1 MRSPNLLPPRSTS
14 PASVTSTP
22 PGSPALAGTADAL
35 QGPHAGAGPS
45 TAPRVGQRRSAQ
57 QAGLEGPPVRQAPAL
72 RQPAQAQLR
81 GAGFGPVPA
90 RPALLS
96 PQEMAGLH
104 ALVGTTDA
112 HEHHRQVPPQ
122 LPSMHEL
129 LPQLAGLLDSPT
141 PHDGV
146 PMNPEPHGHAH
157 PAAYA
162 DSAASSSLP
171 LGPSNSD
178 GSLPPLEELMS
189 APRPTTTLSAPR
201 GGMSKVAK
209 PHLLMSPTEPGHV
222 LRHRPASQELL
233 NTLHVQI
240 AAKNSEYQRSN
251 EGRALSRVQQS
262 LQEALQDPQRRQAL
276 QRQGISLHAH
286 GVDTQGQPVSRQRQL
301 TPLLEQTAHQAL
313 VHLQGLSDAD
323 MTRLDRAF
331 FMANMIREQLGQEK
345 AAGAE
350 QRILAQAAGA
360 TVREKEM
367 SKLEGGQLMRLAV
380 AYAGKAL
387 GLDPASTLRLQQR
400 LTNSST
406 SGSREFQQKL
416 RDLSG
421 RQGPLALAL
430 VHKVYDHEWVTNEK
444 VGEDGV
450 KARNVVLAKHR
461 AAFVE
466 ALTRVKPDSMDRLI
480 AAAHDPDPSAMARV
494 CAGIETEMAADPTF
508 GNRNRNQKSFLSNAL
523 MRLQGQNPTTA
534 GYAGAPPADQA
545 LRWLQSK
552 APSATL
558 E

>member
-1 MRSPNLLPPRSTS
+1 MRSPNPLPPRSTS
-14 PASVTSTP
+14 PVSVNSTP
-22 PGSPALAGTADAL
+22 PGSSALAGTADAL

-57 QAGLEGPPVRQAPAL
+57 QAGLDGLPVRQAPVS
-72 RQPAQAQLR
+72 RHVAQ
-81 GAGFGPVPA
+81 
-90 RPALLS
+90 
-96 PQEMAGLH
+96 H
-104 ALVGTTDA
+104 Y
-112 HEHHRQVPPQ
+112 RQVPSN
-122 LPSMHEL
+122 LPSMQDL
-129 LPQLAGLLDSPT
+129 SRLAELLDSPT
-141 PHDGV
+141 SSDGV
-146 PMNPEPHGHAH
+146 PMNPAPHGHARSNTD
-157 PAAYA
+157 A
-162 DSAASSSLP
+162 DSATSRSLP

-178 GSLPPLEELMS
+178 ALLPPLEEL
-189 APRPTTTLSAPR
+189 
-201 GGMSKVAK
+201 V
-209 PHLLMSPTEPGHV
+209 SPIQQARA

-233 NTLHVQI
+233 NTLQAQI
-240 AAKNSEYQRSN
+240 ASKNSEYQRSN
-251 EGRALSRVQQS
+251 EGLALNRVQQS
-262 LQEALQDPQRRQAL
+262 LQEALQAPQRRQAL

-286 GVDTQGQPVSRQRQL
+286 GVDPHGQPVSRQRQL
-301 TPLLEQTAHQAL
+301 TPLLEQAEHRAL

-323 MTRLDRAF
+323 MTPLDRAF
-331 FMANMIREQLGQEK
+331 FMANMLREQLGQEK

-350 QRILAQAAGA
+350 QRTLTQAAGA
-360 TVREKEM
+360 TWREKEM
-367 SKLEGGQLMRLAV
+367 SKLEGGQLMRLA
-380 AYAGKAL
+380 ATYAGKAL
-387 GLDPASTLRLQQR
+387 GMDPASTLRLQQR
-400 LTNSST
+400 LTKSTNSNSQ
-406 SGSREFQQKL
+406 EFQQKL
-416 RDLSG
+416 RDLSA

-430 VHKVYDHEWVTNEK
+430 VHKLYDHEWVTNEK

-466 ALTRVKPDSMDRLI
+466 ALTRVKRDSMDRLI

-508 GNRNRNQKSFLSNAL
+508 GSRNRNQKSFLANAL